1 MRPMVDRGLYQLHLK
16 ATATALLYLLLFV
29 CAACWL
35 EKRKAKLDFS
45 GSERLPKEY
54 ETMAS
59 MRGKN
64 EGWVFFFM
72 LGIMATFFKV

>member
-1 MRPMVDRGLYQLHLK
+1 MQPVG
-16 ATATALLYLLLFV
+16 
-29 CAACWL
+29 W
-35 EKRKAKLDFS
+35 RKAKLDFS

-59 MRGKN
+59 TRGKN